1 MGMFSQE
8 LRQRLFYGFSLGI
21 LTILILNEG
30 GILLLIAT
38 MWVAAS
44 GLREFYRL
52 VRAEGGRTFDLVGYP
67 LAAIMIIIAF
77 SVESSQ
83 DFTYESIGLLSTVY
97 ILLVSTANI
106 VRAVQKKPLYKISEI
121 SITFF
126 GIFLTAG
133 LLSYVFKLHPLGS
146 FLFPEKGNY
155 LIFVPM
161 IGAWAYDS
169 AAFFS
174 GKYFGKNN
182 YLSYVSKKTWEGTL
196 GGLLGSSFGM
206 CFFAYLSGMGNGDNL
221 FYWWLIGLILGF
233 VAQLGDLAFSVLKRE
248 KFMKDYGNSIPGHGG
263 ILDRMDSFLFV
274 LPVSYYL
281 IKMFFNG

>member
-1 MGMFSQE
+1 MGMFKTE
-8 LRQRLFYGFSLGI
+8 IKQRLFYGFSLGI

-77 SVESSQ
+77 FAESSQ
-83 DFTYESIGLLSTVY
+83 NFTYESAGLLSTLY
-97 ILLVSTANI
+97 ILLASIANI
-106 VRAVQKKPLYKISEI
+106 VRAFQKKPLYKISEI

-182 YLSYVSKKTWEGTL
+182 YLSSVSKKTWEGTV
-196 GGLLGSSFGM
+196 GGLFGSSFGM
-206 CFFAYLSGMGNGDNL
+206 TLFASMSGMGTPENL
-221 FYWWLIGLILGF
+221 FFWWVIGLILGLI
-233 VAQLGDLAFSVLKRE
+233 AQLGDLAFSVLKRE
-248 KFMKDYGNSIPGHGG
+248 KLMKDYGSSIPGHGG

-274 LPVSYYL
+274 LPASYYL
-281 IKMFFNG
+281 IKLFFIG